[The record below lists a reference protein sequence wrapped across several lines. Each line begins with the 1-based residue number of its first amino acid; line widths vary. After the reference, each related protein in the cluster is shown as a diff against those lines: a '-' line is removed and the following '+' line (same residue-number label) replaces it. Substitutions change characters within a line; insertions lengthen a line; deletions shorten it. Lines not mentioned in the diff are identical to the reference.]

1 MVALEC
7 CLGLGLAPLAFIM
20 LAASRTS
27 MFNVAMLTCHG
38 EIEWLARPLNAPGK
52 MVSQTP
58 FVIAAVWQYL

>member
-27 MFNVAMLTCHG
+27 MFNVAMLTCHRA
-38 EIEWLARPLNAPGK
+38 IEWLAHPPSAPGK
-52 MVSQTP
+52 MASRSP
-58 FVIAAVWQYL
+58 LVIAAVWQYL